1 MSSDEAQQRLK
12 EHGVNKL
19 EEKSEVSIW
28 EVLLEQF
35 KDIIVLILLVAAI
48 AAFAIGDVIEGAAVL
63 AVIIF
68 NGAFGFITEY
78 KAEKS
83 LEALKEVIS
92 PTAKV
97 IRGGKTIEIEATEVV
112 PGDILVIEEGDRIAA
127 DGRLLDADK
136 LQINESLL
144 TGESETVAKDHNFT
158 ADEET
163 ALAERENMVYM
174 GTSVTR
180 GNAEVLVTGTGTD
193 TEMGQISD
201 MLQETE
207 QEETPL
213 EERLDT
219 MGKAL
224 VKITLVVAVIVTSIG
239 ILVGQPIK
247 EMVKT
252 GIALAIASVPE
263 GLPIVA
269 TITLAIGMNKMVD
282 KNALVR
288 RLSAVETLGSTTT
301 ICTDK
306 TGTITE
312 NQMTLRQIILPDA
325 EINVTGTGYEPQGE
339 FEVADGSQ
347 LTTAEQENLD
357 LFLQSAALCSN
368 AAINQDETGAWK
380 VVGDPTE
387 GALVTAARKAGYD
400 KEQMEDNDYQRL
412 EEIPFSSELKYMAV
426 SYEIP
431 AGDYI
436 FVKGAPDVILE
447 MCDQELTTAGKR
459 ELTKQRI
466 DELQERNRSLAQN
479 GLRVLAI
486 AYRADV
492 RAETEAEIEEAIE
505 SSLVFA
511 GLAGIMD
518 PPREEAA
525 TAIQEAQ
532 SAGIETKMITG
543 DQRDTAVSIAEK
555 VGISQGS
562 NSDLSGQ
569 EFDAMTTAERSSAI
583 KTHSVFTRVSPE
595 NKLEIVDALNENNE
609 ITAMT
614 GDGVNDAPALKKAD
628 IGVAMGQR
636 GTSVAK
642 NTADMVLLD
651 DSFST
656 IVSAIK
662 QGRIIFDNIKKFMYY
677 LFSSNLSKIIL
688 IFLGIVLQV
697 PVPMLALQILW
708 LNLVIDVFPALSLG
722 WEVAEPNVMA
732 RSPRDPDKPILHD
745 DFKKEILLHSSLIAA
760 GALITYLIVLNSGY
774 SVELS
779 RTISFAVFSFTQ
791 LLHAF
796 NVRRQKGTGYDKSVL
811 ENPYLILSIVVSFLL
826 QILAIYNPFLQTVL
840 KTTAIPLG
848 LWPAI
853 SLGFIIPNVII
864 QVLKIRE
871 AQDER
876 EKGKDKREKVK
887 DKREKVKDKR
897 EKLKEK
903 N

>member
-1 MSSDEAQQRLK
+1 M
-12 EHGVNKL
+12 
-19 EEKSEVSIW
+19 
-28 EVLLEQF
+28 
-35 KDIIVLILLVAAI
+35 LVAAI

-83 LEALKEVIS
+83 LAALKEVIS

-112 PGDILVIEEGDRIAA
+112 PGDILVIEEGDRVAA

-158 ADEET
+158 VDEEI

-224 VKITLVVAVIVTSIG
+224 VKITLVVAVIVTGIG

-247 EMVKT
+247 EMIKT

-339 FEVADGSQ
+339 FEDADGSQ
-347 LTTAEQENLD
+347 LTATEKKNLD
-357 LFLQSAALCSN
+357 LFLQSGALCSN

-387 GALVTAARKAGYD
+387 GALVTAAHKAGYD
-400 KEQMEDNDYQRL
+400 KEKMEDNDYQRL

-431 AGDYI
+431 DGDYI
-436 FVKGAPDVILE
+436 FVKGAPDVVLE
-447 MCDQELTTAGKR
+447 MCDQELTTDGKK
-459 ELTKQRI
+459 ELTEQRI
-466 DELQERNRSLAQN
+466 DELTERNQALAQN
-479 GLRVLAI
+479 GLRVLAV

-518 PPREEAA
+518 PPRQEAA
-525 TAIQEAQ
+525 NAIQEAQ
-532 SAGIETKMITG
+532 AAGIETKMITG

-555 VGISQGS
+555 VGISKDS

-595 NKLEIVDALNENNE
+595 NKLEIIDALNQNNE

-642 NTADMVLLD
+642 NTADIVLLD

-722 WEVAEPNVMA
+722 WEVAEPNVMS

-760 GALITYLIVLNSGY
+760 GALVTYLIVLNSGY

-848 LWPAI
+848 MWPAI

-864 QVLKIRE
+864 QVLKIR
-871 AQDER
+871 QSST
-876 EKGKDKREKVK
+876 
-887 DKREKVKDKR
+887 
-897 EKLKEK
+897 
-903 N
+903 